1 MRVIA
6 WSDARRL
13 GMLRYFTGVPCKH
26 GHVAERFVG
35 NSECVECMNARY
47 RNGGKERE
55 RQRREGA
62 KLRKRTA
69 RIRRR

>member
-1 MRVIA
+1 MHSIG
-6 WSDARRL
+6 WSEARRRGL
-13 GMLRYFTGVPCKH
+13 VRYFTGVPCKH

-55 RQRREGA
+55 RLRREEA